1 MAQKKPKTTA
11 VKKEWRSQHEKVG
24 YEKNKD
30 YLGPKPGSY
39 KSPVDINRNSY
50 STGSG
55 SSRSGS
61 SSGPSNFTPYQGRSY
76 TPRQIQQGK
85 QVPPNYHRG
94 SKNGKIKRD
103 PNIVEPEPADIP
115 DEEYSTEEEQQQ
127 QQQQQ
132 SSSSSQNYDSNEVD
146 GSFWKVI
153 GIIIL
158 ILLGVFI
165 LYLILSNIKPGEKT
179 IPFTPLEENLNP
191 ETISKTE
198 LEMRLDEA
206 ERDGDYK
213 ECVRIF
219 FLFAMKELLSRKLLF
234 WKKEK
239 TNMHYIIEMQGK
251 PGLDAFEQ
259 IVAQYDIVWYGD
271 YTIDKDAYY
280 SMLPALNSAY
290 KELERL

>member
-1 MAQKKPKTTA
+1 MSVVAQKKPKTTP
-11 VKKEWRSQHEKVG
+11 VKKEWKSQHEKVG

-30 YLGPKPGSY
+30 YLGPKPGNY
-39 KSPVDINRNSY
+39 RSPVDINRNTY
-50 STGSG
+50 RSG
-55 SSRSGS
+55 TSSSSSR
-61 SSGPSNFTPYQGRSY
+61 PSNFTPYQGRSY

-85 QVPPNYHRG
+85 QVPQNYHRG

-115 DEEYSTEEEQQQ
+115 DQDYATEEEQRQQ
-127 QQQQQ
+127 QQQNTG
-132 SSSSSQNYDSNEVD
+132 SSSANYKTNDVD

-153 GIIIL
+153 GIIVL

-213 ECVRIF
+213 ECVRIY

-251 PGLDAFEQ
+251 PGLDAFEK
-259 IVAQYDIVWYGD
+259 IVSQYDIVWYGD
-271 YTIDKDAYY
+271 YEIDKDAYY
-280 SMLPALNSAY
+280 SMLPTLNSAY
-290 KELERL
+290 KELEQV